1 MSLGKSGK
9 DKYGEM
15 VGDLFSLGFR
25 VGMLTLGPVLVVI
38 ATCLISFCLYVGT
51 TSVLPLYGAGLIY
64 YASTIFTIFLG
75 INILFNY
82 TLCVFT
88 NPGTHDSKPFLQ
100 LVEMARENEDLK
112 LFHRKP
118 ANDRSF
124 CSNSEGIELR
134 KRVDKAEATDSPKYG
149 SKTINAE
156 DVSFFDSEG
165 EDDDPFGWEFCSK
178 SNSPKPPRAHFDRVT
193 NKLVLNMDHY
203 CPWMFNVVGFLNY
216 RYFVLFLLWLWVGC
230 LFAIFVTL
238 APFLSIQKEKSILG
252 LNVPVSEAENINIMF
267 VICCSV
273 EIAISFLFF
282 WHMYLILT
290 GQTTIEYYINGS
302 RRRRNLARGQVFLN
316 PYDMGRKKNWE
327 HIMGDMNP
335 LLAIM
340 PSRRDPPGLPWPDF
354 ELLYSCR
361 KGIHA
366 V

>member
-1 MSLGKSGK
+1 M
-9 DKYGEM
+9 
-15 VGDLFSLGFR
+15 GDLFSLGFR

-156 DVSFFDSEG
+156 DVSFFDSED
-165 EDDDPFGWEFCSK
+165 EDDDPFGWEE
-178 SNSPKPPRAHFDRVT
+178 AEDRVDDGEWDQIDYDKT
-193 NKLVLNMDHY
+193 EHRHDRREVFENPQEEERFSHSEEQDDRHGGFALSGKWIIYRVEHHLGDTGKHVNEVDEVPKVRKIGT
-203 CPWMFNVVGFLNY
+203 CPNSDYL
-216 RYFVLFLLWLWVGC
+216 
-230 LFAIFVTL
+230 TD
-238 APFLSIQKEKSILG
+238 
-252 LNVPVSEAENINIMF
+252 
-267 VICCSV
+267 VICDWVDCTD
-273 EIAISFLFF
+273 E
-282 WHMYLILT
+282 
-290 GQTTIEYYINGS
+290 E
-302 RRRRNLARGQVFLN
+302 
-316 PYDMGRKKNWE
+316 
-327 HIMGDMNP
+327 
-335 LLAIM
+335 
-340 PSRRDPPGLPWPDF
+340 
-354 ELLYSCR
+354 
-361 KGIHA
+361 
-366 V
+366 